1 MFSFSVIFLKGWG
14 GGGNF
19 CDFLFAF
26 QGRNYFKTDELPSMG
41 PRMQLKK
48 DKTCHRDRIA
58 HLTGPCPSHKKL

>member
-14 GGGNF
+14 GEDF

-41 PRMQLKK
+41 PRMQLNK
-48 DKTCHRDRIA
+48 DKTCHRDMIA
-58 HLTGPCPSHKKL
+58 CLTVPCLSHKKL